1 MTMIKN
7 KVEELEVEYRKVM
20 TSMVE
25 MEETSVMKSKVEY
38 RKVMTSMV
46 EMEEMP
52 LGQNTLMASM
62 EEYKN
67 LKKGKVIQIC
77 PTV

>member
-7 KVEELEVEYRKVM
+7 KVEELEVEYRRVM

-46 EMEEMP
+46 EM
-52 LGQNTLMASM
+52 
-62 EEYKN
+62 
-67 LKKGKVIQIC
+67 V
-77 PTV
+77 